1 MLANQTF
8 LPFGVSPD
16 FMDARINVLWAS
28 APSTILPDTTYYAE
42 DHPQREELL
51 TLWKETSANLL
62 KAYDFSDAEI
72 EDLLE
77 KRLELDRRVAA
88 VVLSNERKFGNMLN
102 STIHM
107 ITKIS
112 RNLRLPSPWMT
123 SSKPFLA
130 KYQTRLS

>member
-1 MLANQTF
+1 
-8 LPFGVSPD
+8 
-16 FMDARINVLWAS
+16 MDARINVLWAS

-51 TLWKETSANLL
+51 TLWKESSANLL

-88 VVLSNERKFGNMLN
+88 VVLSNEESSEYAKLYHHML
-102 STIHM
+102 
-107 ITKIS
+107 TKIS
-112 RNLRLPSPWMT
+112 RNLRLPYLWMT
-123 SSKPFLA
+123 SPSRSWTSARQGYRRRGTFLA
-130 KYQTRLS
+130 SSRAILQ